1 MLFPLYLP
9 APAWENLVARAPRQE
24 QAQARQQVTMP
35 GNLVVEFDQARR
47 DEKERTITM
56 SGHVVAKYDQ
66 TSIECEELVLWPD
79 ERRGRAIGETRVSDP
94 DASLDCRELDFNW
107 QEKTG
112 SAKSVTMVAGS
123 VRLSADTL
131 SITPKKWVIGKVVG
145 SVSRLRNPSYRF
157 HAESV
162 DIIPGDQGTAHRVF
176 IELFGKKF
184 GPLANVDFNL
194 DPRVTGL
201 KTPNLTN
208 KRGAGIG
215 IAWDSSVLLTEK
227 SSLGATINMF
237 PKLSPEY
244 LVQYSYSPLDPN
256 SSPFSIAPRT
266 ELSEYFADGWF
277 DSVVVKTQAEE
288 AGSLLEKRKSF
299 GVSVRV
305 NQDTFARS
313 PDALN
318 VTQPLDLAAE
328 IGGNLRGWGYVAT
341 GHVQRVREDREDPWV
356 DRMVFQG
363 TLKPPNL
370 DLGRLTWSS
379 RFDTVSTTSTSGSF
393 LFGRVESGLAYSPL
407 NGFTFGAAVGLGVS
421 AGSPDF
427 EFDRVPF
434 GKSLMGR
441 VDYRRG
447 PFTARFLW
455 KWDLETR
462 RLYDREYELA
472 IVADGFEPFITSR
485 SFPSD
490 FRIGVRFRLDSF
502 VDHLTSRQVTRKNA
516 PSSSNGP

>member
-9 APAWENLVARAPRQE
+9 AHAWENLVVRAPHQE
-24 QAQARQQVTMP
+24 QAQTRQQVTMP
-35 GNLVVEFDQARR
+35 GNLVVEFDQANR

-66 TSIECEELVLWPD
+66 TTIECEALVLWPD
-79 ERRGRAIGETRVSDP
+79 ERRGRAVGETKLTDP
-94 DASLDCRELDFNW
+94 AASLICEELNFNW

-112 SAKSVTMVAGS
+112 SATSVTMAVES
-123 VRLSADTL
+123 VRLTADSL
-131 SITPKKWVIGKVVG
+131 AITPKKWVIGSVVG
-145 SVSRLRNPSYRF
+145 TVSRFRHPAYQF

-162 DIIPGDQGTAHRVF
+162 DIVPGDQGTAHRVF
-176 IELFGKKF
+176 IEVFGKKF

-194 DPRVTGL
+194 DRRVTGL

-208 KRGAGIG
+208 KRGAGFG
-215 IAWDSSVLLTEK
+215 IAWDSSVLLTDK

-244 LVQYSYSPLDPN
+244 LVQYSFSPLDPN

-266 ELSEYFADGWF
+266 ELSEYFSDGWF
-277 DSVVVKTQAEE
+277 DSVVVKTQDEE
-288 AGSLLEKRKSF
+288 AGSLRERRKSF

-313 PDALN
+313 PDAVN

-341 GHVQRVREDREDPWV
+341 GHLQRVREDREDPWV
-356 DRMVFQG
+356 DRILFQG

-370 DLGRLTWSS
+370 DLGRLRWSS
-379 RFDTVSTTSTSGSF
+379 RLDTVSTTSTGGSF
-393 LFGRVESGLAYSPL
+393 LFGRVESGLTYTPIE
-407 NGFTFGAAVGLGVS
+407 GFTFGAAIGVGAA
-421 AGSPDF
+421 AGNPDF
-427 EFDRVPF
+427 AFDRVPF
-434 GKSLMGR
+434 DKALMGR

-462 RLYDREYELA
+462 RLFDREYELA
-472 IVADGFEPFITSR
+472 LVADGFEPFIVSR

-490 FRIGVRFRLDSF
+490 FRIGVRFRLDAI
-502 VDHLTSRQVTRKNA
+502 VDHLTSRQVKRKNE
-516 PSSSNGP
+516 PSSSSGS